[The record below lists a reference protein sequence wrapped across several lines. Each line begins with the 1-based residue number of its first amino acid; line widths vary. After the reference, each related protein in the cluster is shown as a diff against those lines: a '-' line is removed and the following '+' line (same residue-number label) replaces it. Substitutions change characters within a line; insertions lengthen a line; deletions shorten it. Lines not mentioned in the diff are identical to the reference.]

1 MSKGNNFLKKSFSV
15 PIQVNIS
22 QERWDEIFGK
32 SQKKVDRNEKED
44 RGRVK

>member
-22 QERWDEIFGK
+22 QERWDEIFREK
-32 SQKKVDRNEKED
+32 QKKVDRNEKTK
-44 RGRVK
+44 RSRK